1 MWVSCLLRFVDIFQ
15 SVILVF
21 GMISRKLPSLD
32 TKQHVHN
39 LAHINCRYLCQ
50 NLSLHAI
57 YLSLLSV
64 LSSQNII
71 IQLCS
76 MELYNCGH
84 ITIHWGCK
92 KVGKMMWAFYD
103 LLKIDDDSIFFCR
116 LEKRE
121 NSFSILVITSNT
133 KKQ

>member
-15 SVILVF
+15 SACL
-21 GMISRKLPSLD
+21 GSLD
-32 TKQHVHN
+32 VHVHN

-57 YLSLLSV
+57 YMSLLSV
-64 LSSQNII
+64 LSSQNVI

-76 MELYNCGH
+76 KELYNCGH

-103 LLKIDDDSIFFCR
+103 LLKIDDDSIFF
-116 LEKRE
+116 LQ
-121 NSFSILVITSNT
+121 TG
-133 KKQ
+133 KKERTHSLF